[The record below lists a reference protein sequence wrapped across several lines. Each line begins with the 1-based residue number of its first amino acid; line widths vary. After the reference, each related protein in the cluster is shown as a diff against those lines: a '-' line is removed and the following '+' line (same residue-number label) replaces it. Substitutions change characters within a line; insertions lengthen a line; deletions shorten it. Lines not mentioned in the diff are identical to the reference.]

1 MMNKLAIMM
10 SAAAIVTIY
19 TIIIARIMDVP
30 SSSPWH
36 TVIGTVVIITRHIFR
51 SSKITIGRCGCGIL
65 RRIIDV
71 IARII
76 HSWQIPNRSKYSKGV
91 VTNEA

>member
-1 MMNKLAIMM
+1 MINKLAIMR
-10 SAAAIVTIY
+10 SAVVIMTIY
-19 TIIIARIMDVP
+19 TIIIARIMEIP

-36 TVIGTVVIITRHIFR
+36 TVIGTVIIITIHRSR

-65 RRIIDV
+65 RRMGYA

-76 HSWQIPNRSKYSKGV
+76 HSWQVPNRSKYCKRMV
-91 VTNEA
+91 ANET